1 MGNYPASQ
9 LDWNS
14 IDNFSESEFAH
25 TDLDKIDENI
35 ILELQTFRELLGHPI
50 TPSPNKNGWAR
61 ESGSRTSYHY
71 AIGRLCNAGD
81 VFVGCHIAEAFLCAL
96 RCKFG
101 GIGIYLDTT
110 YHGKTRPM
118 LHVDLRPMSRQVM
131 WLRDTIDGEEV
142 YTYFY
147 PHKNPAVL
155 CEILKKLSEV
165 EA

>member
-25 TDLDKIDENI
+25 TDLDKIDESI
-35 ILELQTFRELLGHPI
+35 ILELQSFREILGHPI

-61 ESGSRTSYHY
+61 ESGKRTSYHY

-81 VFVGCHIAEAFLCAL
+81 VFVGCHIAEAFLAAL

-110 YHGKTRPM
+110 YRGKPRPM
-118 LHVDLRPMSRQVM
+118 LHVDLRPMSRQIM
-131 WLRDTIDGEEV
+131 WLRETIDGEEV
-142 YTYFY
+142 YTFFY

-155 CEILKKLSEV
+155 CDILKKLSEV